1 MKLKE
6 IYELAIETG
15 IKADLRGEDKVQEDL
30 DRLKEKYNKMDEDE
44 KEEFDT
50 EKLENPY
57 SDTRILYGDSD
68 REVNKILVGV
78 DIDVG
83 EVLIADRLNEK
94 GEGEKVDLVM
104 AHHPEG
110 KALAAL
116 YQVMH
121 MQEDILHKHG
131 VPINVAEGI
140 MAERISEVE
149 RGIMPLNHNKAR
161 DAARIFDI
169 PLMCVHTPADN
180 LVTSFLQEKID
191 EKDPERVEDVVKLLK
206 DIPEYKEAVGVK
218 AGPKVVVG
226 SEERRT
232 GKVVVDMTGGTGGSK
247 EAFENLSQAGVG
259 TLVCMHI
266 GEEHREKA
274 EENHI
279 NVIIAGHIASD
290 SIGMNLF
297 LDKLQQNDIEVV
309 PCSGLIRIER

>member
-15 IKADLRGEDKVQEDL
+15 IDVDPRGEEEVKEEL
-30 DRLKEKYNKMDEDE
+30 DRINKKYEKMDEEEKKEFD
-44 KEEFDT
+44 KEE
-50 EKLENPY
+50 LNNPY
-57 SDTRILYGDSD
+57 SDTRVLYGDLD
-68 REVNKILVGV
+68 REVNKVLVGI

-94 GEGEKVDLVM
+94 GDGIDLVM

-116 YQVMH
+116 HQVMH

-161 DAARIFDI
+161 DAARLFDI

-180 LVTSFLQEKID
+180 LVTDYLQSKID
-191 EKDPERVEDVVKLLK
+191 EEDPKRVEDVVKLLK
-206 DIPEYKEAVGVK
+206 EVPEYRDAIGVK

-226 SEERRT
+226 SEERSA

-259 TLVCMHI
+259 TLICMHI
-266 GEEHREKA
+266 GEEHRKKA

-279 NVIIAGHIASD
+279 NVVIAGHIASD

-297 LDKLQQNDIEVV
+297 LDKLKSKGIEVV
-309 PCSGLIRIER
+309 SCSGLIRIERD

>member
-6 IYELAIETG
+6 IYDLAIQTG
-15 IKADLRGEDKVQEDL
+15 IESDLRGADKVKKELARVKDKYEEL
-30 DRLKEKYNKMDEDE
+30 DKAEKNDFDE
-44 KEEFDT
+44 
-50 EKLENPY
+50 EKLKNPY
-57 SDTRILYGDSD
+57 SDTRILYG
-68 REVNKILVGV
+68 NKDKEINKVLVGI

-83 EVLIADRLNEK
+83 EILIADRLKDK
-94 GEGEKVDLVM
+94 GEEIDLVM

-116 YQVMH
+116 HQVMH
-121 MQEDILHKHG
+121 IQEDILYQHG

-169 PLMCVHTPADN
+169 PFMCVHTPADN
-180 LVTSFLQEKID
+180 SVTKYLQDKFD
-191 EKDPERVEDVVKLLK
+191 EEEPERVEDVVDLLK
-206 DIPEYKEAVGVK
+206 EIPEYKEAINVK

-226 SEERRT
+226 SEERRA
-232 GKVVVDMTGGTGGSK
+232 GEIVVDMTGGTGGSK
-247 EAFENLSQAGVG
+247 EAFKNLSQAGVG

-279 NVIIAGHIASD
+279 NVVIAGHIASD

-297 LDKLQQNDIEVV
+297 IDKLEEEGIEVV
-309 PCSGLIRIER
+309 PCAGLIRENRD

>member
-1 MKLKE
+1 MKLKK

-15 IKADLRGEDKVQEDL
+15 IDVDPRGEEEVKEEL
-30 DRLKEKYNKMDEDE
+30 DRINKKYEKMDEDE
-44 KEEFDT
+44 KKEFDK
-50 EKLENPY
+50 EELNNPY
-57 SDTRILYGDSD
+57 SDTRVLYGDLD
-68 REVNKILVGV
+68 REVNKVLVGI

-94 GEGEKVDLVM
+94 GDGIDLVM

-116 YQVMH
+116 HQVMH
-121 MQEDILHKHG
+121 MQEDILYKHG

-161 DAARIFDI
+161 DAARLFDI

-180 LVTSFLQEKID
+180 LVTDYLQSKID
-191 EKDPERVEDVVKLLK
+191 EEDPKRVEDVVKLLK
-206 DIPEYKEAVGVK
+206 EVPEYRDAIGVK

-226 SEERRT
+226 SEERSA

-259 TLVCMHI
+259 TLICMHI
-266 GEEHREKA
+266 GEEHRKKA

-279 NVIIAGHIASD
+279 NVVIAGHIASD

-297 LDKLQQNDIEVV
+297 LDKLKSKGIEVV
-309 PCSGLIRIER
+309 SCSGLIRIERD